1 MPVYNECDMLE
12 KAVLAVLAV
21 NRADEIIIVDD
32 GSTDGTKDLYPQIA
46 KLDDRIN
53 IQFHERNQ
61 GKGAALRTGFKVAT
75 GDILLI
81 QDADLEYDPR
91 DYYDLVRP
99 IEEGRAAVV
108 YGSRFRGGPTKA
120 MFFWHMVGNKF
131 LTLVT
136 NILYNTILSDMETCY
151 KVFRA
156 DVIRDIPLRA
166 KGFEFEPEITSK
178 VLKRG
183 YRF

>member
-1 MPVYNECDMLE
+1 MKLSVIMPVYNECDMLE

-81 QDADLEYDPR
+81 QDADLEYDPPR
-91 DYYDLVRP
+91 L
-99 IEEGRAAVV
+99 
-108 YGSRFRGGPTKA
+108 
-120 MFFWHMVGNKF
+120 
-131 LTLVT
+131 L
-136 NILYNTILSDMETCY
+136 
-151 KVFRA
+151 
-156 DVIRDIPLRA
+156 
-166 KGFEFEPEITSK
+166 
-178 VLKRG
+178 
-183 YRF
+183 